1 MLSTTLESLDLLL
14 IKIKNMTYFIMGV
27 VACIITFIIGVYYAQ
42 RQFEDWAEKKATVK
56 LEEWKFKEEK
66 RIREDAYQRSR
77 AVSFGKT
84 IEHYVPFMK
93 EFPVEPKDV
102 QFFGKPIDY
111 IAFSNRG
118 NKKKCAVH
126 FIEVKS
132 GDSNLNSHQYNI
144 KQAIIN
150 GRIHW
155 HEFNVDG
162 IWEHES
168 KTQHLNNDTD

>member
-1 MLSTTLESLDLLL
+1 MIEILITITICALSFASYIYISHD
-14 IKIKNMTYFIMGV
+14 KI
-27 VACIITFIIGVYYAQ
+27 AQ
-42 RQFEDWAEKKATVK
+42 RKAEAY
-56 LEEWKFKEEK
+56 LEKWKVKEEK

-111 IAFSNRG
+111 IAFANRVS
-118 NKKKCAVH
+118 KKKCSVH

-132 GDSNLNSHQYNI
+132 GNSNLNGHQKNI
-144 KQAIIN
+144 KTAILE
-150 GRIHW
+150 GRVHW

-162 IWEHES
+162 IWEHET
-168 KTQHLNNDTD
+168 KDQHLNNEENE

>member
-1 MLSTTLESLDLLL
+1 MIEILITITICALSFASYIYISHDKISQRKAEAYLE
-14 IKIKNMTYFIMGV
+14 K
-27 VACIITFIIGVYYAQ
+27 
-42 RQFEDWAEKKATVK
+42 
-56 LEEWKFKEEK
+56 WKVKEEK

-111 IAFSNRG
+111 ITFANRG
-118 NKKKCAVH
+118 SKKKCSVH

-132 GDSNLNSHQYNI
+132 GNSNLNGHQKNI
-144 KQAIIN
+144 KTAILE
-150 GRIHW
+150 GRVHW

-162 IWEHES
+162 IWEHET
-168 KTQHLNNDTD
+168 KDQHLNNKDNE

>member
-1 MLSTTLESLDLLL
+1 MIEILITITICALSFASYIYISHD
-14 IKIKNMTYFIMGV
+14 KI
-27 VACIITFIIGVYYAQ
+27 AQ
-42 RQFEDWAEKKATVK
+42 RKAEAY
-56 LEEWKFKEEK
+56 LEKWMVKEEK

-93 EFPVEPKDV
+93 ECPVEPKDV

-111 IAFSNRG
+111 IAFANRG
-118 NKKKCAVH
+118 SKKKCSVH

-132 GDSNLNSHQYNI
+132 GNSNLNGHQKNI
-144 KQAIIN
+144 KTAILE
-150 GRIHW
+150 GRVHW

-162 IWEHES
+162 IWEHET
-168 KTQHLNNDTD
+168 KDQHLNNKDNE

>member
-1 MLSTTLESLDLLL
+1 MIEILITITICALSFASYIYISHDKISQRKAEAYLE
-14 IKIKNMTYFIMGV
+14 K
-27 VACIITFIIGVYYAQ
+27 
-42 RQFEDWAEKKATVK
+42 
-56 LEEWKFKEEK
+56 WKVKEEK

-111 IAFSNRG
+111 IAFANRG
-118 NKKKCAVH
+118 SKKKCSVH

-132 GDSNLNSHQYNI
+132 GNSNLNGHQKNI
-144 KQAIIN
+144 KTAILE
-150 GRIHW
+150 GRVHW

-162 IWEHES
+162 IWEHET
-168 KTQHLNNDTD
+168 KDQHLNNKNNE

>member
-1 MLSTTLESLDLLL
+1 MLEILITITICALSFASYIYISHDKIAKRKAEAYLE
-14 IKIKNMTYFIMGV
+14 K
-27 VACIITFIIGVYYAQ
+27 
-42 RQFEDWAEKKATVK
+42 
-56 LEEWKFKEEK
+56 WKVKEEK

-111 IAFSNRG
+111 IAFANRG
-118 NKKKCAVH
+118 SKKKCSVH

-132 GDSNLNSHQYNI
+132 GNSNLNGHQKNI
-144 KQAIIN
+144 KTAILE
-150 GRIHW
+150 GRVHW

-162 IWEHES
+162 SWEHET
-168 KTQHLNNDTD
+168 KDQHLNNKDNE

>member
-1 MLSTTLESLDLLL
+1 MIEILITITICALSFASYIYISHD
-14 IKIKNMTYFIMGV
+14 KI
-27 VACIITFIIGVYYAQ
+27 AQ
-42 RQFEDWAEKKATVK
+42 RKAEAY
-56 LEEWKFKEEK
+56 LEKWMVKEEK

-111 IAFSNRG
+111 IAFANRG
-118 NKKKCAVH
+118 SKKKCSVH

-132 GDSNLNSHQYNI
+132 GNSNLNGHQKNI
-144 KQAIIN
+144 KTAILE
-150 GRIHW
+150 GRVHW

-162 IWEHES
+162 IWEHET
-168 KTQHLNNDTD
+168 KDQHLNNKKNE

>member
-1 MLSTTLESLDLLL
+1 MIEILITITICALSFASYIYISHD
-14 IKIKNMTYFIMGV
+14 KI
-27 VACIITFIIGVYYAQ
+27 AQ
-42 RQFEDWAEKKATVK
+42 RKAEAY
-56 LEEWKFKEEK
+56 LEKWMVKEEK

-111 IAFSNRG
+111 IAFANRG
-118 NKKKCAVH
+118 SKKKCSVH

-132 GDSNLNSHQYNI
+132 GNSNLNGHHNNI
-144 KQAIIN
+144 KTSILE
-150 GRIHW
+150 GRVHW
-155 HEFNVDG
+155 HEFNVDF
-162 IWEHES
+162 ICEHET
-168 KTQHLNNDTD
+168 KDQHLNNKDNE